1 MNPLAIERASLV
13 TLHLQSARP
22 SSIPTALGLSD
33 RIPLLEFKVEFVE
46 PGGEVISPPRGQ
58 DS

>member
-1 MNPLAIERASLV
+1 MVELCTHPATERAGMV

-46 PGGEVISPPRGQ
+46 PGAK
-58 DS
+58 